1 MFIQNSMT
9 PNPITIRP
17 DMLVGSVIELLKKK
31 DFRHLPVVDEKG
43 TMLAMVTDRD
53 LRSAGPSTMLRGKER
68 QRVLEQVRGRLIQE
82 IMSTDFVT
90 LQPASTLDDALLLF
104 NTRSIGAIPVVNGKG
119 RVVGIFSINDLMAAW
134 RRLFGLGEMGSVLMA
149 IEDDGDPR
157 GLSRLVQLLEEHSI
171 LFTRLIRTERK
182 GEKAAML
189 YVRLNTMNIRSVHRV
204 VEEAGFTVH
213 TPTLD
218 LD

>member
-9 PNPITIRP
+9 PNPITIRQ
-17 DMLVGSVIELLKKK
+17 DMLVGSAIELLKKK

-68 QRVLEQVRGRLIQE
+68 QRVLEQVRGTLIQE

-104 NTRSIGAIPVVNGKG
+104 KTRSIGAIPVVNGKG

-157 GLSRLVQLLEEHSI
+157 GLSRLVQLLEEHNI

-182 GEKAAML
+182 GEKPAML